1 MLLNKAETVDLT
13 GGRFIDPRL
22 MSSKQSTDLIGF
34 YKCCGNCLMYA
45 CFPCNLICNGSTE
58 TIEQG
63 QAGIMTSFG
72 KYEKTL
78 GPGFYYYN
86 TCLYT
91 IKKVNIKLQ
100 TLKFASNSLQTKDGL
115 TIAIQG
121 FLTYKCIS
129 PFKMVYAVKNIES
142 VINDISGGLL
152 KRLISRN
159 NFRTILLK
167 KKELSEDLRQKLEQA
182 MKPGGVN
189 IPFVDITQIVMSKQ
203 MQEAM
208 SQAAITKKQAESKKI
223 TAEAEV
229 KGSKLLKQAGE
240 IMNKNKS
247 SINLKYFETLRDVSR
262 QWNHTVVLPDGMI
275 YVPNE

>member
-1 MLLNKAETVDLT
+1 MESGSSSRSTISKMRRRTVDITPLWETETNGIGVGIPTPLSMRESRTVSRFYPFLICIEKTAQKQNQPLQVQHPNNAELIRNLEKDDEENKMLLNKAETVDLT

-167 KKELSEDLRQKLEQA
+167 KKELSEDLR
-182 MKPGGVN
+182 
-189 IPFVDITQIVMSKQ
+189 
-203 MQEAM
+203 
-208 SQAAITKKQAESKKI
+208 
-223 TAEAEV
+223 
-229 KGSKLLKQAGE
+229 
-240 IMNKNKS
+240 
-247 SINLKYFETLRDVSR
+247 
-262 QWNHTVVLPDGMI
+262 
-275 YVPNE
+275 